1 MKSKYRVAELIVRLM
16 NGETLLQMDVL
27 KQYDISKRTSQ
38 RDLADIRSAMSEYD
52 AGEVVETDGTY
63 CLSRQSEQLDFE
75 MVLTVSNILLGSRS
89 LEQDELTRTLDF
101 LISQLSPA
109 MQDLIHKQLKISRGG
124 YVPLSKPTPLL
135 NRLREVA
142 LCIAQNRKM
151 VFVYRGS
158 AKKYNKPQKHHAQPV
173 AFFFEV
179 HYFYVAMMSEE
190 HGGYWLYRLDRI
202 VDILETKKGE
212 KLDYIKRFSLQDH
225 RSQTYLLDSGDLT
238 RIQFSYRYYEQT
250 ALDFFPRSRVVKYNE
265 DGSVVIEAFAKV
277 DGAVLWLLS
286 QGEAVKVLAPQSLV
300 ERMKETLTNTRNQY
314 LD

>member
-173 AFFFEV
+173 AVFLKCTTF
-179 HYFYVAMMSEE
+179 
-190 HGGYWLYRLDRI
+190 
-202 VDILETKKGE
+202 
-212 KLDYIKRFSLQDH
+212 
-225 RSQTYLLDSGDLT
+225 
-238 RIQFSYRYYEQT
+238 
-250 ALDFFPRSRVVKYNE
+250 
-265 DGSVVIEAFAKV
+265 
-277 DGAVLWLLS
+277 
-286 QGEAVKVLAPQSLV
+286 
-300 ERMKETLTNTRNQY
+300 TLR
-314 LD
+314 

>member
-1 MKSKYRVAELIVRLM
+1 VKSKYRVAELIVRLM
-16 NGETLLQMDVL
+16 NGETLLQKDVL

-75 MVLTVSNILLGSRS
+75 MVLAVSNILLGSRS

-173 AFFFEV
+173 AVFFEV

-212 KLDYIKRFSLQDH
+212 KLDYIKRFH
-225 RSQTYLLDSGDLT
+225 F
-238 RIQFSYRYYEQT
+238 RIIE
-250 ALDFFPRSRVVKYNE
+250 VKRIYWIL
-265 DGSVVIEAFAKV
+265 GI
-277 DGAVLWLLS
+277 
-286 QGEAVKVLAPQSLV
+286 
-300 ERMKETLTNTRNQY
+300 
-314 LD
+314 